1 MAVRRQVYVWNHRP
15 DGFLGAQAARG
26 GNRPPT
32 TPASVFTGPYGT
44 SNTVPAITS
53 PTQFVVIEHISSSPG
68 DSGPLA
74 PAAPD
79 PMALPGNIPVQSSA
93 PVSEPVALPGDP
105 RLRNAGIGGAGLQN
119 EMFLT
124 TFPYLSGTLK
134 VYANSPGAGPAP
146 YSGAT
151 PIALGSTVAG
161 PFGLPG
167 AEVMEQR
174 LANGGPNIGRITGSN
189 SRFSFPPAGGG
200 GVVGGSFTVATGE
213 VGWARGATATNYLV
227 SYIASTAQVMSGGS
241 TQMQINTTGYYQTP
255 DGVQTPGGG
264 VPGEASP
271 YPASQLNQQFYF
283 LSPNI
288 YVLQGQTWDLLFNTR
303 NAVGTNPQVSALGT
317 QVFCRYV
324 LYDGPDSLISSK
336 LLEMGITVTP
346 DNVDWYKKMLI
357 EQQQRADLIAQQ
369 VAKKKA

>member
-15 DGFLGAQAARG
+15 DGFFGPQAARG
-26 GNRPPT
+26 GPRPPT

-44 SNTVPAITS
+44 TTTVPAITS

-79 PMALPGNIPVQSSA
+79 PQALPGNIPVQSSV
-93 PVSEPVALPGDP
+93 PVSEPYANIGNP
-105 RLRNAGIGGAGLQN
+105 RIKNAGGGN

-124 TFPYLSGTLK
+124 TYPYLSGTLQ
-134 VYANSPGAGPAP
+134 VYANSPGAGLAP
-146 YSGAT
+146 YNTAT
-151 PIALGSTVAG
+151 PIHLGATVNG
-161 PFGLPG
+161 PFAVG
-167 AEVMEQR
+167 AEVMERR
-174 LANGGPNIGRITGSN
+174 LATGGPNAGRTTGPN
-189 SRFSFPPAGGG
+189 SRFTFPAGGG
-200 GVVGGSFTVATGE
+200 GGIVGGSFSIGTGSPFWAAGASASKYTVAY
-213 VGWARGATATNYLV
+213 V
-227 SYIASTAQVMSGGS
+227 ASTAQVMSGGS

-271 YPASQLNQQFYF
+271 YPASQTTQQFYF

-303 NAVGTNPQVSALGT
+303 NGVGTNPQISALAT

-324 LYDGPDSLISSK
+324 LYDGPDSLIANK
-336 LLEMGITVTP
+336 LLEMGMTVTP

-357 EQQQRADLIAQQ
+357 DYANQ
-369 VAKKKA
+369 VAQAQAQK

>member
-15 DGFLGAQAARG
+15 DGFFGPQAARG
-26 GNRPPT
+26 GPRPPT

-44 SNTVPAITS
+44 TTTVPAITS

-68 DSGPLA
+68 DSGPFA

-79 PMALPGNIPVQSSA
+79 PLAKPGNIPTQAVV
-93 PVSEPVALPGDP
+93 PVNDGQIVPVNPQNLGTNGGLPPDEL
-105 RLRNAGIGGAGLQN
+105 LRTAYPYVPGSLQVYVA
-119 EMFLT
+119 F
-124 TFPYLSGTLK
+124 TLPA
-134 VYANSPGAGPAP
+134 ANPP
-146 YSGAT
+146 YSLVPPGV
-151 PIALGSTVAG
+151 PMKLGSVGTGVPA
-161 PFGLPG
+161 PG
-167 AEVMEQR
+167 AEVVEISNPIPGGAYAGR
-174 LANGGPNIGRITGSN
+174 RTGPNTALAPGFVSGTMLVGVGTVMGS
-189 SRFSFPPAGGG
+189 P
-200 GVVGGSFTVATGE
+200 
-213 VGWARGATATNYLV
+213 V
-227 SYIASTAQVMSGGS
+227 SNNTYTLAYMASTAQVMSGGS

-271 YPASQLNQQFYF
+271 YPASQMNQQFYF

-303 NAVGTNPQVSALGT
+303 NAVGTNPQTSALAT

-324 LYDGPDSLISSK
+324 LYDGPDSLIANK
-336 LLEMGITVTP
+336 LLEMGMTVTP

-357 EQQQRADLIAQQ
+357 DYANQIAQAQ
-369 VAKKKA
+369 AQK